1 MMRIEEKRGNNSLP
15 TSCPG
20 EDGSFESAENTL
32 SMEND
37 DATWLPV
44 YRSRSKKKD
53 GCKDQVDQAWIQ
65 VFASLAGFSMTT
77 TLTLP

>member
-15 TSCPG
+15 ASRPG
-20 EDGSFESAENTL
+20 EDGSFVSAETPL

-37 DATWLPV
+37 GATWLPV
-44 YRSRSKKKD
+44 YRSRSKKK
-53 GCKDQVDQAWIQ
+53 GGSKDQVDQAWTQ

>member
-1 MMRIEEKRGNNSLP
+1 MVMQIEEKRGNDSLP

-32 SMEND
+32 SMEKD
-37 DATWLPV
+37 DATWLHV

-53 GCKDQVDQAWIQ
+53 GSKD
-65 VFASLAGFSMTT
+65 
-77 TLTLP
+77 